1 MVIWGVYRIADGTMT
16 MGGSSARTSGG
27 PAMAPLMQIASLLT
41 RLQNSR
47 MSLQA
52 LDLLMQLPSEGQND
66 NEYVEFGKLDASFS
80 FEDLAFAYPG
90 AERLP
95 SRTFP
100 CSSSPARRSASSG
113 GWGPASPR
121 LARC

>member
-1 MVIWGVYRIADGTMT
+1 
-16 MGGSSARTSGG
+16 
-27 PAMAPLMQIASLLT
+27 MAPLMQIASLLT

-90 AERLP
+90 ANVWP

-100 CSSSPARRSASSG
+100 CSSSPGEKVGVVGRMGVRQVHARQDG
-113 GWGPASPR
+113 
-121 LARC
+121 